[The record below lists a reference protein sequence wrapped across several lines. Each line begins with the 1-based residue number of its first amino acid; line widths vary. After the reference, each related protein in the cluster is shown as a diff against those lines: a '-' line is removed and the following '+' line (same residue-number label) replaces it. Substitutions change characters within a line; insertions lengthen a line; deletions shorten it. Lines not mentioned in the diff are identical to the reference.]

1 MKILYIN
8 VVHSQQKTES
18 GGSFI
23 NKRNIKILKEIYKES
38 NFEIYDMIYY
48 TSPFQ
53 TLSNTLFC
61 RAGGYKKDD
70 LKRILPIIKEK
81 NISVV
86 FIGFSNAGTL
96 AKDLKKNCSDIKV
109 ITFCQNNEYTFLK
122 QSLKSF
128 SCIKRIA
135 YTFNVHATYVSEK
148 NACKYSDI
156 LITINQRDSDVFL
169 KLYGR
174 KADYTIPI
182 SFNDNFN
189 LERAINTQNEEHF
202 ILFVGSNFFGNTE
215 GLFWF
220 IENCMKKIQQKLI
233 VVGSGMDIY
242 KEKYPNMNVTFLGY
256 VDDLSEYYYKAS
268 AVVLPIISG
277 SGMKTKTC
285 EALMYGKT
293 IFGTKEAFEGYECD
307 YDKIG
312 KLCTTSEDFIEN
324 LNSFFNKNKNIYN
337 DYSRSVYETNY
348 SNKVITEKVY
358 NFLNERDLL

>member
-1 MKILYIN
+1 MKILYVNIIHP
-8 VVHSQQKTES
+8 VEKKET

-23 NKRNIKILKEIYKES
+23 NKRNCDLMRTIYGDD
-38 NFEIYDMIYY
+38 NFIIYDMIYY
-48 TSPFQ
+48 SSAIQ
-53 TLSNTLFC
+53 TLKNTVFG
-61 RAGGYKKDD
+61 RAGGYKKED
-70 LKRILPIIKEK
+70 LKKIIKTIKEQ
-81 NISVV
+81 NISLV
-86 FIGFSNAGTL
+86 FIGFSNAATL
-96 AKDLKKNCSDIKV
+96 AKDLKKKYNNIKI

-122 QSLKSF
+122 QSLKYF
-128 SCIKRIA
+128 SIIKRIA
-135 YTFNVHATYVSEK
+135 YFFNVHATYISEK
-148 NACKYSDI
+148 NACKHSDI
-156 LITINQRDSDVFL
+156 LITINQRDSDVFFN
-169 KLYGR
+169 LYGR

-182 SFNDNFN
+182 SFNDHFS
-189 LERAINTQNEEHF
+189 LDRAINTINEEQF

-233 VVGSGMDIY
+233 IVGSGMDVY
-242 KEKYPNMNVTFLGY
+242 KDKFPNMNVIFLGY
-256 VDDLSEYYYKAS
+256 VDDLSEYYYNAS

-312 KLCTTSEDFIEN
+312 RLCTTSEDFIEN
-324 LNSFFNKNKNIYN
+324 INSFFNNTKNKYN
-337 DYSRSVYETNY
+337 KFSRSIYESKY

-358 NFLNERDLL
+358 AFLRERELI

>member
-1 MKILYIN
+1 MKLLYVNIIHP
-8 VVHSQQKTES
+8 VEKKET

-23 NKRNIKILKEIYKES
+23 NKRNISILRTIYGED
-38 NFEIYDMIYY
+38 NFIIYDMIYY
-48 TSPFQ
+48 SSAIQ
-53 TLSNTLFC
+53 TLKNTVFG
-61 RAGGYKKDD
+61 RAGGYKKED
-70 LKRILPIIKEK
+70 LKKIVKIIKEK
-81 NISVV
+81 KISIV

-96 AKDLKKNCSDIKV
+96 AKDLKKKCPSIKI
-109 ITFCQNNEYTFLK
+109 ITFCHNNEYIFLK

-128 SCIKRIA
+128 SFIKRIS
-135 YTFNVHATYVSEK
+135 YSFNVHATYISEK
-148 NACKYSDI
+148 NACKYSDF

-182 SFNDNFN
+182 SFDDNCN
-189 LERAINTQNEEHF
+189 LDRAKNTQNEEYF

-220 IENCMKKIQQKLI
+220 IESCMPKIQQQLI

-242 KEKYPNMNVTFLGY
+242 KDKYPNMNVTFLGY

-312 KLCTTSEDFIEN
+312 NLCTTSEDFIEN
-324 LNSFFNKNKNIYN
+324 INSFFNKNKNIYN
-337 DYSRSVYETNY
+337 DYSRSIYESNY
-348 SNKVITEKVY
+348 SNKVITEKVHA
-358 NFLNERDLL
+358 FLRERELI